1 MYYCMFVKIT
11 VVIIYLNIK
20 PFALRISQRDI
31 NIANVHYHNVCN
43 VDDVKNFSKSLLPLK
58 LVNPT
63 PLELQE
69 VEWIIVTEENIEEVW
84 QLLKDKNE
92 GVALFALRHGDYE
105 RLALNI
111 KDIRAQLGEYIVI
124 LKKYREYY
132 ESE

>member
-1 MYYCMFVKIT
+1 MKNYIMLAVAVLFLVGCSSTPKVKEIAIT
-11 VVIIYLNIK
+11 STAIEK
-20 PFALRISQRDI
+20 
-31 NIANVHYHNVCN
+31 
-43 VDDVKNFSKSLLPLK
+43 LPLSIP
-58 LVNPT
+58 NPQ

-92 GVALFALRHGDYE
+92 GIALFALRHGDYE

-111 KDIRAQLGEYIVI
+111 KDIRAQLGEYVII

-132 ESE
+132 ESDK

>member
-1 MYYCMFVKIT
+1 MMKKLIILLPLLAFFLVGCSSTPEVKQIAIT
-11 VVIIYLNIK
+11 STAIEK
-20 PFALRISQRDI
+20 
-31 NIANVHYHNVCN
+31 
-43 VDDVKNFSKSLLPLK
+43 LPLK

-84 QLLKDKNE
+84 QLLRDKNE

-111 KDIRAQLGEYIVI
+111 KDIRATIGEYVVV
-124 LKKYREYY
+124 LQQYKEYY
-132 ESE
+132 EGGE

>member
-1 MYYCMFVKIT
+1 MKNYIMLAVGVLFLVGCSSTPKVKEVAIT
-11 VVIIYLNIK
+11 TTAIEK
-20 PFALRISQRDI
+20 
-31 NIANVHYHNVCN
+31 
-43 VDDVKNFSKSLLPLK
+43 LPLS
-58 LVNPT
+58 LPNPQ

-111 KDIRAQLGEYIVI
+111 KDIRATIGEYVVV
-124 LKKYREYY
+124 LKQYREYY
-132 ESE
+132 EGDTPQERN

>member
-1 MYYCMFVKIT
+1 MGCSSTPEVKQIAIT
-11 VVIIYLNIK
+11 STAIEK
-20 PFALRISQRDI
+20 
-31 NIANVHYHNVCN
+31 
-43 VDDVKNFSKSLLPLK
+43 LPLK

>member
-1 MYYCMFVKIT
+1 MRKRLTSWTSVCVFCIVLAFTAIFLSGFSMNQKVKE
-11 VVIIYLNIK
+11 V
-20 PFALRISQRDI
+20 AI
-31 NIANVHYHNVCN
+31 NTTAIE
-43 VDDVKNFSKSLLPLK
+43 KLPLS
-58 LVNPT
+58 LPDPQ

-84 QLLKDKNE
+84 QLLRDKNE

-111 KDIRAQLGEYIVI
+111 KDIRAQIGEYVIV

>member
-1 MYYCMFVKIT
+1 MKNYIMLAVAVLFLVGCSSTPKVKEIAIT
-11 VVIIYLNIK
+11 STAIEK
-20 PFALRISQRDI
+20 
-31 NIANVHYHNVCN
+31 
-43 VDDVKNFSKSLLPLK
+43 LPLSIPNPQP
-58 LVNPT
+58 LV
-63 PLELQE
+63 LQE

-84 QLLKDKNE
+84 QLLRDKNE

-132 ESE
+132 ESDK

>member
-1 MYYCMFVKIT
+1 MKNYIMLAVVVLFLVGCSSTPKVKEVAIT
-11 VVIIYLNIK
+11 TTAIEK
-20 PFALRISQRDI
+20 
-31 NIANVHYHNVCN
+31 
-43 VDDVKNFSKSLLPLK
+43 LPLS
-58 LVNPT
+58 LPNPQ

-111 KDIRAQLGEYIVI
+111 KDIRATIGEYVVV
-124 LKKYREYY
+124 LKQYREYY
-132 ESE
+132 ESDK